1 MLFSLVS
8 TWFRICELRCSGSN
22 YTSWFL
28 HIPNDY
34 PLPTHFYALRS
45 WHFIG
50 RKLFLL
56 VYVFSLCLSGSCLTT
71 CIIVEIFSKIT
82 PTTTTTQMAICGSV
96 IFCPTTTVVFPGR
109 PINTVNVQNCWPTRD
124 ILIFALYTRLHTP
137 FSFRVWSALI
147 ATLGSTRRHW
157 QLKN

>member
-1 MLFSLVS
+1 MFRIELHLVVPPYPKWLPSPHPFLCPPVVAFYRTQIVLVS
-8 TWFRICELRCSGSN
+8 SSQFCS
-22 YTSWFL
+22 F
-28 HIPNDY
+28 
-34 PLPTHFYALRS
+34 
-45 WHFIG
+45 
-50 RKLFLL
+50 
-56 VYVFSLCLSGSCLTT
+56 YVFSLCLSGSCLTT